1 MANLVFGL
9 EWSYYSLHARF
20 RDVSSL
26 LASRPSS
33 LFQLSLWTEA
43 LIVARVDQLDVPDS
57 AVFDLSGRKYEQII
71 SHLPE
76 SEKVGILSKLTIAA
90 HIFKIRSSERLGR
103 ELEETVMTACA
114 LHSLDHPDAQHIKRK
129 AIMNYFKL

>member
-9 EWSYYSLHARF
+9 EWSYYSLHSRF
-20 RDVSSL
+20 HNIPTL

-43 LIVARVDQLDVPDS
+43 LIAARADQLDVPDS
-57 AVFDLSGRKYEQII
+57 AVFYLSGRKYEQII
-71 SHLPE
+71 SHLAE

-90 HIFKIRSSERLGR
+90 YIFKIRSSERLAR
-103 ELEETVMTACA
+103 ELEEVVMTACA
-114 LHSLDHPDAQHIKRK
+114 LHSLDHPEAQLIKTK
-129 AIMNYFKL
+129 AITNYLKV